1 MSKKVLA
8 RLAGAALVLVAG
20 AALTTAVSAAGGG
33 GGGFGC
39 PDVWNPVIC
48 SNGQVYSNQ
57 CYANL
62 AHAKNCVPY
71 GDTRATRDRRVTGAG
86 KRRLAPV
93 LSCQRAFQ
101 RIVIGAAG
109 DSRSSS
115 VLGSSSRSAP
125 NTLKR

>member
-1 MSKKVLA
+1 MSKKILA

-20 AALTTAVSAAGGG
+20 AALTTAVSAAGG

-62 AHAKNCVPY
+62 ARAKNCVPY
-71 GDTRATRDRRVTGAG
+71 GND
-86 KRRLAPV
+86 
-93 LSCQRAFQ
+93 
-101 RIVIGAAG
+101 
-109 DSRSSS
+109 
-115 VLGSSSRSAP
+115 
-125 NTLKR
+125 